1 MLGEPHDLMHEFPE
15 YAQRIAELRQNDE
28 GFARAMREYDELD
41 ADIRR
46 LEELRQPVADVT
58 IEALKTH
65 RVFLKDRLYA
75 RLIAG

>member
-15 YAQRIAELRQNDE
+15 YAPRIAELRAQDE
-28 GFARAMREYDELD
+28 AFARAMREYDELD

-46 LEELRQPVADVT
+46 LEELGQPVADVT

-65 RVFLKDRLYA
+65 RVYLKDRLYI
-75 RLIAG
+75 RLSAG

>member
-15 YAQRIAELRQNDE
+15 YAQRIAELRGTDE
-28 GFARAMREYDELD
+28 GFARAMRAYDELD

-46 LEELRQPVADVT
+46 LEELGQPVADVT

-65 RVFLKDRLYA
+65 RVYLKDRLYA
-75 RLIAG
+75 RLSAG

>member
-15 YAQRIAELRQNDE
+15 YARRIADLREEDE
-28 GFARAMREYDELD
+28 AFARAMREYDELD

-46 LEELRQPVADVT
+46 LEELGQPVADVT

-65 RVFLKDRLYA
+65 RVYLKDRLYH
-75 RLIAG
+75 RLSAG